1 MSEDKYLIIYDS
13 FCGWCFAAS
22 PVFDALV
29 ESGAEVEMY
38 HRHLFQGANE
48 VHMGAGMGAQIMQM
62 IPRIEEISGQTFGDA
77 FKTNIA
83 MSSTEVVESGLSAQA
98 AALVHGQGAAKEN
111 ALRGRI
117 ETLHFEHGMSALDR
131 DTIVAAAI
139 AEGVAPDRAARIGTP
154 ELAAEAA
161 ALAAKAD
168 DLMTMV
174 GARGVPTVLRVRKGQ
189 VSAFDHHVYFRRTDA
204 LAANIQP
211 KAAQ

>member
-1 MSEDKYLIIYDS
+1 MTGDKFIIIYDS

-29 ESGAEVEMY
+29 ESGAKVEMY

-62 IPRIEEISGQTFGDA
+62 IPRIEDLSGQTFGEA

-83 MSSTEVVESGLSAQA
+83 MSPTEVVESGLSAQA
-98 AALVHGQGAAKEN
+98 AALVHGQGAEKEN

-117 ETLHFEHGMSALDR
+117 ETLHFQRGMSALDR

-139 AEGVAPDRAARIGTP
+139 AEGVAPEQAARIGTP

-168 DLMTMV
+168 ELMTTV
-174 GARGVPTVLRVRKGQ
+174 GARGVPTVLRVRNGQ
-189 VSAFDHHVYFRRTDA
+189 VSAFDHHAYFRRTDA
-204 LAANIQP
+204 LAADVQP
-211 KAAQ
+211 LAAQ